1 MNKCSCSSSGTET
14 EFLFERILKRILNA
28 IRPITD
34 QDAPTSFPQIPQLH
48 LYVYKTILCFLF
60 CCPCSPVVYGFVV
73 SLQENVT

>member
-48 LYVYKTILCFLF
+48 L
-60 CCPCSPVVYGFVV
+60 
-73 SLQENVT
+73 